1 MKKMLLAAFVLTL
14 ALPLLASD
22 EEKAAEYLE
31 LCNSY
36 AKEDGVSADEM
47 DDYLKDCV
55 KDLNESAEGEND

>member
-14 ALPLLASD
+14 ALPVMASD

-36 AKEDGVSADEM
+36 AKEDGVAADEM
-47 DDYLKDCV
+47 DDYIKDCV
-55 KDLNESAEGEND
+55 KDLEESAEAKND